1 MTNKEEK
8 ILKKV
13 SSLKKLLVICSIIT
27 VLIMFIYHSYPMPM
41 IKTFYY
47 LNAISAK
54 LEPKTILIDGYTVH
68 YYEGNSSK
76 EKDTLILLHGL
87 GDDKNSFVLSAK
99 ALTDKYNII
108 LPDLLGHGE
117 NARKNDL
124 EYSIEA
130 QANMLRKFVQGKNI
144 ERFHLGGNSM
154 GGHIALSYGT
164 RYQEGLQS
172 LILINAPG
180 AKVDNR
186 EVYKTYFDKTV
197 TEEDINLIMEKI
209 FCQIPP
215 LPKPFKVYKMQEI
228 NDNRN
233 FLNNIVI
240 PQVRKS
246 KDLDLQDKMKDIF
259 IPTLILWG
267 RQDGI
272 VGYNVAEKY
281 ARNIPNATLL
291 TMENAAHCPQ
301 LEVPQEVAAAID
313 NFINGLLTGKE

>member
-1 MTNKEEK
+1 VTDKEEK

-13 SSLKKLLVICSIIT
+13 SPLKKLLVVCSVIT
-27 VLIMFIYHSYPMPM
+27 VMIVFIYHSSPVLM

-76 EKDTLILLHGL
+76 GKDTLILLHGL

-99 ALTDKYNII
+99 TLTDKYNVI
-108 LPDLLGHGE
+108 LLDLLGHGE
-117 NARKNDL
+117 NARVNDL

-130 QANMLRKFVQGKNI
+130 QANMLRKFVLGKNI

-164 RYQEGLQS
+164 RYQEGLKS

-180 AKVDNR
+180 VKVDNH

-197 TEEDINLIMEKI
+197 TEEDINLIMGKI
-209 FCQIPP
+209 FCQVPA

-228 NDNRN
+228 NENRN
-233 FLNNIVI
+233 FFNNILI
-240 PQVRKS
+240 PQVRMS
-246 KDLDLQDKMKDIF
+246 KDYDLQDKIKNIS

-267 RQDGI
+267 KQDGI
-272 VGYNVAEKY
+272 VRYNVAEKY
-281 ARNIPNATLL
+281 AKTIPNATLL
-291 TMENAAHCPQ
+291 TMEDAAHCPQ
-301 LEVPQEVAAAID
+301 LEAPQKVSTAID
-313 NFINGLLTGKE
+313 NFISSLLSSKE